1 MNSKISILED
11 SLNTLRI
18 ETSKK
23 IALLTQENELLKK
36 DLSIKQDKIM
46 NLNDILFE
54 FKENQDNLE
63 TELNEQ
69 IELVKKLQISK
80 NEFEKNHN
88 EILKEME
95 ECARIWKTEK
105 ECLYKE
111 LSMSKKEFEENKKN
125 NDFILKTLS
134 ASIIYFS
141 AYEFIV
147 IF

>member
-1 MNSKISILED
+1 MASKISVLED

-23 IALLTQENELLKK
+23 IALLTQENELLNK
-36 DLSIKQDKIM
+36 DLSIKQDKIS
-46 NLNDILFE
+46 NLNDILLE
-54 FKENQDNLE
+54 YKENQDNLE

-69 IELVKKLQISK
+69 MELVKKLQISK
-80 NEFEKNHN
+80 IEIEKNYN
-88 EILKEME
+88 EILKEKE
-95 ECARIWKTEK
+95 ECSKIWQTEK

-134 ASIIYFS
+134 ASTTYFF
-141 AYEFIV
+141 A
-147 IF
+147 